1 MSGRLWFWFV
11 LITPFVLGGCGQSG
25 PRTYEGSGTV
35 TFDGQPLPEGDILF
49 HAAGNDVASDAGK
62 IQNGQFKFRAKAG
75 PKRVEILAA
84 REVPG
89 SMNPVMGPLR
99 ENYIPAQYNTATTL
113 TADVKEKGP
122 NQFDYPLSKK

>member
-1 MSGRLWFWFV
+1 
-11 LITPFVLGGCGQSG
+11 
-25 PRTYEGSGTV
+25 V